1 MLGAIIGDIVGS
13 TREWRNIKTEDF
25 ELVPKGSRFTDDT
38 VMTLA
43 VAEWLMTDPEHRPE
57 TLVACMQRLGRKY
70 PNAGYGKM
78 FSKWLMSDNPQPYN
92 SFGNGSAMRVSP
104 VGLYA
109 NSLEEALE
117 LARITSSVSHNHPEG
132 IKGAQAIAG
141 CVFLKRQSSCWGGK
155 EEIWRFI
162 TEKIGYN
169 LRFNLDA
176 IRDAYCFDVTC
187 QGSVPIAIKA
197 YLARCGYSAEKALR
211 LAISMG
217 GDSDTIGAMTASI
230 AGAQRFSIIGGS
242 FSEDL
247 VNQCRALLPADL
259 LDINDRF
266 EAFVSRPLHQSY
278 YVGGNLFAG
287 EYPGDKS
294 GELAEAK
301 LKRMHHFGVRHFV
314 DLTEEGELRP
324 YRQLLP
330 NDTTYLRFPI
340 QDVNVPKSVE
350 AVHQLIDKMEYLMQ
364 QDGYTY
370 IHCWGG
376 VGRTGTIVACYE
388 ARQMEKPTL
397 EKALTA
403 MRNNFSKMPKESHR
417 RSPETPEQ
425 IDFVRRFVESCK
437 QRGEYLKLRTRDRIR
452 GSLMAGAAGDALGYT
467 VEFMSRKSILARYG
481 NKGITKFDL
490 TSEGKALASDDTQ
503 MTLFTACGMLMGVT
517 RGYMRGIGG
526 QPEKYVDGAYLDW
539 YYTQTGKM
547 QTDDFHYTWLR
558 DLPEL
563 AHRRAPGNTCLSAC
577 ESLFQGKMVQN
588 NSKVCGGI
596 MRVAPMALLMAGD
609 WIRGESSYDV
619 QQMDVAGAEVAAVTH
634 KHPLAFLPSAML
646 THLIYSVIRLEE
658 NDIKTNM
665 ADIAL
670 ETIDALDNIYKGE
683 YLEDKHYLANLTR
696 MAVTLAA
703 NDKSDAE
710 NIRVLGEGW
719 TGEEAW
725 AIALYCA
732 VRHVESMEDAIIA
745 AVNHDGDSDSTGAVC
760 GNIMGAIYG
769 YEAMKRKRLFCPQ
782 SKELEQTL
790 ELSNIILTLADDLY
804 TSCII
809 SEYDPID
816 TPEKRQWYERYCE
829 MKPVGLNKKLMYSR
843 EYTPE
848 RISELKENEIFV
860 FGSNLA
866 GAHGGGAARL
876 AYERFGAVWGEGV
889 GLHGQTYAIPT
900 MQGGVDTIKPYV
912 DAFIRFAKEHKRLT
926 FLVTRIGCGIAG
938 FRDEEIAP
946 LFTDAIDVE
955 NIILPM
961 EFVACINAEG
971 QS

>member
-43 VAEWLMTDPEHRPE
+43 VAEWLMTDPEHQPK
-57 TLVACMQRLGRKY
+57 TLVACMQRLGRAY
-70 PNAGYGKM
+70 PHAGYGGM
-78 FSKWLMSDNPQPYN
+78 FAKWLRSDNPKPYG

-117 LARITSSVSHNHPEG
+117 LARITASVSHNHPEG

-141 CVFLKRQSSCWGGK
+141 CVFLKKNISRGEA
-155 EEIWRFI
+155 EEIKNFV

-169 LRFNLDA
+169 LDFNLDD
-176 IRDAYCFDVTC
+176 IRDAYSFDVTC
-187 QGSVPIAIKA
+187 QGSVPVAIKA
-197 YLARCGYSAEKALR
+197 YLERSGYPAEKALR

-230 AGAQRFSIIGGS
+230 AGAERFSVIGGG
-242 FSEDL
+242 FSDAL
-247 VNQCRALLPADL
+247 AHQCRALLPADL

-278 YVGGNLFAG
+278 YVGGKLFAG
-287 EYPGDKS
+287 EYPGDKC

-301 LKRMHHFGVRHFV
+301 LKRMHHFGVRHFI

-324 YRQLLP
+324 YHQLLP
-330 NDTTYLRFPI
+330 GDTTYLRFPI
-340 QDVNVPKSVE
+340 KDVDVPESVE
-350 AVHQLIDKMEYLMQ
+350 AVHQLIDKIEYMSLQ
-364 QDGYTY
+364 GGYSY

-388 ARQMEKPTL
+388 ARQMKEPTL
-397 EKALTA
+397 GNALTA
-403 MRNNFSKMPKESHR
+403 MRNRFNNMPKSSHR
-417 RSPETPEQ
+417 KSPETQ
-425 IDFVRRFVESCK
+425 AQVDFVQRFVDSCK
-437 QRGEYLKLRTRDRIR
+437 RREEMLKMRTKDRIR

-467 VEFMSRKSILARYG
+467 VEFMSRKSILAEYG
-481 NKGITKFDL
+481 SKGITKFDL
-490 TSEGKALASDDTQ
+490 TTDGKALVSDDTQ
-503 MTLFTACGMLMGVT
+503 MTLFTANGMLMGVT

-539 YYTQTGKM
+539 YYTQTGKKKELL
-547 QTDDFHYTWLR
+547 TNDFHYTWLR

-577 ESLFQGKMVQN
+577 ESLFRNETVKN
-588 NSKVCGGI
+588 NSKGCGGI
-596 MRVAPMALLMAGD
+596 MRVAPMALLMAGY
-609 WIRGESSYDV
+609 WSRGESPYNV
-619 QQMDVAGAEVAAVTH
+619 PQMDEAGAEIAAVTH

-646 THLIYSVIRLEE
+646 THLIYRVIRMEE
-658 NDIKTNM
+658 AEVKANI

-683 YLEDKHYLANLTR
+683 YEEDKRYLANLTR

-703 NDKSDAE
+703 NDNSDAE
-710 NIRVLGEGW
+710 NIRLLGEGW

-732 VRHVESMEDAIIA
+732 VRHIDSIEEAVIA

-769 YEAMKRKRLFCPQ
+769 YEAIRRMRLFCPQ
-782 SKELEQTL
+782 GKELEQTL

-804 TSCII
+804 TSCVI

-816 TPEKRQWYERYCE
+816 TPEKRQWYERYCD
-829 MKPVGLNKKLMYSR
+829 MKPVG
-843 EYTPE
+843 
-848 RISELKENEIFV
+848 I
-860 FGSNLA
+860 
-866 GAHGGGAARL
+866 
-876 AYERFGAVWGEGV
+876 
-889 GLHGQTYAIPT
+889 
-900 MQGGVDTIKPYV
+900 
-912 DAFIRFAKEHKRLT
+912 
-926 FLVTRIGCGIAG
+926 
-938 FRDEEIAP
+938 
-946 LFTDAIDVE
+946 
-955 NIILPM
+955 
-961 EFVACINAEG
+961 
-971 QS
+971 